1 MSFKEN
7 KKINAELEGIGKCND
22 CGQELVEGYYWS
34 RPDRNLKFCADCGQS
49 VLDEEEEDP
58 DNLSNF
64 ESEKVKKI
72 MWAVIDCSITKEQAM
87 ATLRIKY
94 AWLYPYITPEV
105 YKQHHDLYLSSN
117 GYEEPDC
124 DEWNPDRIKIKN
136 DEMGL
141 CNVCNSWQPICKFQ
155 EDDIIKQP
163 CKDCYEEA
171 KADGW
176 DDEDIQKCYNCD
188 EVLDEDMHI
197 FCYRKGDD
205 EMVHCQQCAEDCYE
219 EAKADGWIRDDDNE
233 Y

>member
-1 MSFKEN
+1 M
-7 KKINAELEGIGKCND
+7 
-22 CGQELVEGYYWS
+22 
-34 RPDRNLKFCADCGQS
+34 
-49 VLDEEEEDP
+49 
-58 DNLSNF
+58 
-64 ESEKVKKI
+64 SEKVKKI

-117 GYEEPDC
+117 GYDEPEPDVECC
-124 DEWNPDRIKIKN
+124 DCAKMFSISDCAKIQLEPELWRCFDCCMKKELSDRGME
-136 DEMGL
+136 DE
-141 CNVCNSWQPICKFQ
+141 
-155 EDDIIKQP
+155 D
-163 CKDCYEEA
+163 EE
-171 KADGW
+171 
-176 DDEDIQKCYNCD
+176 DEDIQKCYNCD

-219 EAKADGWIRDDDNE
+219 EAKADGWVRDDDNE